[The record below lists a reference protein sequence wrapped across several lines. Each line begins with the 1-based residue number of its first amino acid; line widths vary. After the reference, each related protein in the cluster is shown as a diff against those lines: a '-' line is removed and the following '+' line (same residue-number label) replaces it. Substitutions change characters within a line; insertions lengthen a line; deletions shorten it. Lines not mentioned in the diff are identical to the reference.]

1 MEGSQFGREE
11 MNRLAAYLRQH
22 PAAFSL
28 PVEQVAKEANVS
40 VDSVR
45 AVMSTKAADRK
56 GPKRTVKRRGERLGL
71 GSMISQVLDRL
82 FKYPIAVVIVTLVL
96 AFSVQLFLDT
106 GTSGAVT
113 TRDGMRI
120 TAEDEAQI
128 GAIVAMGCVQLL
140 CFYWRARARFAI
152 YGALIVGGATFAGSM
167 VVLFARGPLREQPWL
182 ALISAFGIGL
192 LTGLYGLLGVGLASL
207 GGYVRYRREESSVR
221 RLSRQDLLER
231 LFVLEELLRE
241 PEEPAVKA
249 RFPWLDGV
257 RRRVFLYAAGLG
269 FVVTLLLSLCTM
281 LAPPMNLGG
290 SGVPYFVVQ
299 ITFAFI
305 SLACQVGLAYLG
317 GAPLRST
324 LISLTF
330 SLASTAAVL
339 VPVGPIH
346 SMWLSRWTTELI
358 TGTLGSLMI
367 GVFAGL
373 GAYVESKAY
382 LARRR
387 QANDPSVLLAEYV
400 EIQRMLNPATRSK
413 CVLVVD
419 AASSSLMK
427 AHADPLVAEWSFRA
441 YQEFIAGV
449 IEECG
454 GQIHSTAGDGAMAAF
469 DDAHAAFLAARTIQS
484 RIADFNAHVSRLKDP
499 FRLRI
504 GIHCGEVSGDLDEVE
519 FTAVLDIA
527 AHIEA
532 VSQVGGIAVTGS
544 VVEQL
549 EGHRFV
555 GLPELIDEQRV
566 FLAMNP
572 TLDP

>member
-1 MEGSQFGREE
+1 MQGSQFGREE

-22 PAAFSL
+22 PAAFSM
-28 PVEQVAKEANVS
+28 PAEQVAKEADVS

-45 AVMSTKAADRK
+45 AVLSSKTADRK
-56 GPKRTVKRRGERLGL
+56 SPRRSTKRRGERLGV
-71 GSMISQVLDRL
+71 GSVISQVLDRL

-96 AFSVQLFLDT
+96 AFSVQLFLDS

-113 TRDGMRI
+113 TRDRMTI

-128 GAIVAMGCVQLL
+128 GAIVAMGFVQLA
-140 CFYWRARARFAI
+140 CFYWRARARYAI

-207 GGYVRYRREESSVR
+207 GGYVRFRREESSVR

-241 PEEPAVKA
+241 PEQPAA
-249 RFPWLDGV
+249 ESRFPWLDGV
-257 RRRVFLYAAGLG
+257 RRRVFLFAAGLG
-269 FVVTLLLSLCTM
+269 FVITLLLSLCTM
-281 LAPPMNLGG
+281 LAPPMSLGG
-290 SGVPYFVVQ
+290 SGVPYFIVQ
-299 ITFAFI
+299 ISFAFI
-305 SLACQVGLAYLG
+305 SLSCQVGLAYLG

-330 SLASTAAVL
+330 SLASTAAML

-346 SMWLSRWTTELI
+346 AMWLERWSTQLI
-358 TGTLGSLMI
+358 TGTLGSLLI

-373 GAYVESKAY
+373 GAYVESRAY
-382 LARRR
+382 RARRR
-387 QANDPSVLLAEYV
+387 QANDPAVLLSEYV

-419 AASSSLMK
+419 AASSSTMK

-441 YQEFIAGV
+441 YQEFIADV
-449 IEECG
+449 IEGCG

-469 DDAHAAFLAARTIQS
+469 DDAQAAFLAARTIQS
-484 RIADFNAHVSRLKDP
+484 QVGDFNAHVNRLKDP

-504 GIHCGEVSGDLDEVE
+504 GIHCGEVTGDLDEVE

-527 AHIEA
+527 AHVEA

-549 EGHRFV
+549 EGHRFLE
-555 GLPELIDEQRV
+555 LPDLIDEQRV
-566 FLAMNP
+566 FVAMNP

>member
-1 MEGSQFGREE
+1 MQGSQFGREE

-22 PAAFSL
+22 PAAFSM
-28 PVEQVAKEANVS
+28 PAEQVAQEADVS

-45 AVMSTKAADRK
+45 AVLSSKTADRK
-56 GPKRTVKRRGERLGL
+56 SPRRSTKRRGERLGV
-71 GSMISQVLDRL
+71 GSVISQVLDRL

-96 AFSVQLFLDT
+96 AFSVQLFLDS

-113 TRDGMRI
+113 TPI

-128 GAIVAMGCVQLL
+128 GAIVAMAIVQLA
-140 CFYWRARARFAI
+140 CFYWRARARYAI

-207 GGYVRYRREESSVR
+207 GGYVRFRREESSVR

-231 LFVLEELLRE
+231 LFVLEELLSE
-241 PEEPAVKA
+241 PEQPAA
-249 RFPWLDGV
+249 ESRFPWLDGV
-257 RRRVFLYAAGLG
+257 RRRVFPYAAGLG
-269 FVVTLLLSLCTM
+269 FVITLLHSLCTM
-281 LAPPMNLGG
+281 LAPPMSLGG

-299 ITFAFI
+299 VSFAFL
-305 SLACQVGLAYLG
+305 SLSCQVGLAYLG

-330 SLASTAAVL
+330 SLASTAAML

-346 SMWLSRWTTELI
+346 AIWLARWATQLI
-358 TGTLGSLMI
+358 TGTLGSLLI

-373 GAYVESKAY
+373 GAYVESKAS

-387 QANDPSVLLAEYV
+387 QANDPAVLLAEYV
-400 EIQRMLNPATRSK
+400 EIQRMLNPGTRSK

-419 AASSSLMK
+419 AARSSLMK
-427 AHADPLVAEWSFRA
+427 AHADPFVAEWSFRA
-441 YQEFIAGV
+441 YQEFLADV
-449 IEECG
+449 IEGCG

-469 DDAHAAFLAARTIQS
+469 DDAQAAFLAARTIQS
-484 RIADFNAHVSRLKDP
+484 QVGDFNAHVSRLKDP

-504 GIHCGEVSGDLDEVE
+504 GIHCGEVTGNLDEVE

-527 AHIEA
+527 AHVEA

-555 GLPELIDEQRV
+555 ELPNLVDEQRV
-566 FLAMNP
+566 FVAMNP